1 MYSCECDTLEL
12 VRKAQ
17 LGDRDSLN
25 RLAETVRV
33 RLHEYVYRLTLQEDL
48 TQDIVQETILE
59 MLRLF
64 GKLRHTDRFWA
75 WLQGIAFNKVRNH
88 FGKQW
93 RHKTRSLSQFD
104 ENNLPSHGDRDCDP
118 NARRYSEDALADAVT
133 DELKDIVLRCIE
145 ALEPR
150 HRAILT
156 MRCYDQMSYSDI
168 GKLMDCSEIGARAL
182 FYRAKKALTSRLSRH
197 GLGKGALLMALVIF
211 GKMTAA
217 SKAAATE
224 ISVTASTVSV
234 GPTAA
239 LLATATSKTGI
250 VTLAAIALVGVG
262 SVGDWGSMIGGS
274 SRRVNLL
281 SEIPDPQS
289 ALAPD
294 HRSEHP
300 PSDRWYY
307 FPEGPRQAVMMRLVN
322 FDASGQEPASL
333 VLENQYANYHF
344 DYRTSTV
351 YVKNYRMWE
360 EDLRV
365 RRLPTD
371 PPRLT
376 AFLSQLE
383 GDPVTANSAA
393 STTSGRSSNDRG
405 MLIMCRREQGQEHT
419 VRQVDRHVNVLEE
432 EYFQFGWPQS
442 ARRVDDRDAIHR
454 HGRAFFQIQGQ
465 LNGMTVSGAGCLPLV
480 YAASRMHSP
489 WLDIRIGQKL
499 RLVDTRDGAV
509 IYNED
514 NRIAAR
520 YASGSFF
527 KGLAR
532 PWLGLHSIDT
542 VRRDAAEQELRFQT
556 RYNAETDQ
564 ATIVVQ
570 SEPAV
575 LTYQIDMTKDMLD
588 HLELSSG
595 ETAALVG
602 DLTFTYFEDDS
613 AETQFSEPRVG
624 ASTSAKSNPQGMLW
638 LLDVLNMLEG
648 TTP

>member
-1 MYSCECDTLEL
+1 
-12 VRKAQ
+12 
-17 LGDRDSLN
+17 
-25 RLAETVRV
+25 
-33 RLHEYVYRLTLQEDL
+33 
-48 TQDIVQETILE
+48 
-59 MLRLF
+59 
-64 GKLRHTDRFWA
+64 
-75 WLQGIAFNKVRNH
+75 
-88 FGKQW
+88 
-93 RHKTRSLSQFD
+93 
-104 ENNLPSHGDRDCDP
+104 
-118 NARRYSEDALADAVT
+118 
-133 DELKDIVLRCIE
+133 
-145 ALEPR
+145 
-150 HRAILT
+150 
-156 MRCYDQMSYSDI
+156 YSDI

-197 GLGKGALLMALVIF
+197 GLGKGALLMALVVF

-217 SKAAATE
+217 SKAAAAE
-224 ISVTASTVSV
+224 ISVTASTISV

-307 FPEGPRQAVMMRLVN
+307 FPEGPRQAVMMRLVD
-322 FDASGQEPASL
+322 FDAAGEEPVTL

-344 DYRTSTV
+344 DYRTNTV
-351 YVKNYRMWE
+351 YIKNYRMWE
-360 EDLRV
+360 EGLRV

-376 AFLSQLE
+376 AFLSQME
-383 GDPVTANSAA
+383 DAPVTADHTAGLTA
-393 STTSGRSSNDRG
+393 GRSSNDKG
-405 MLIMCRREQGQEHT
+405 MLIMCRLEEGREHM

-465 LNGMTVSGAGCLPLV
+465 LNGMTVSGAGCLPLTY

-489 WLDIRIGQKL
+489 WVDVRIGQKL
-499 RLVDTRDGAV
+499 RMIDTRNGAV
-509 IYNED
+509 IYNQD
-514 NRIAAR
+514 NRIVAR

-527 KGLAR
+527 KGFAR

-542 VRRDAAEQELRFQT
+542 IRRDAAEQELRFQT
-556 RYNAETDQ
+556 QYDPKTDQ
-564 ATIVVQ
+564 ATVTVQ
-570 SEPAV
+570 SEPAA
-575 LTYQIDMTKDMLD
+575 LTYRIDMSRDMLD
-588 HLELSSG
+588 RLEVNAG
-595 ETAALVG
+595 QAADGPALTG
-602 DLTFTYFEDDS
+602 DLTFAYVEDD
-613 AETQFSEPRVG
+613 ETMEAQFPEPQVG
-624 ASTSAKSNPQGMLW
+624 ASGTAKSNPQGMLW
-638 LLDVLNMLEG
+638 LLDVLKMVEQ
-648 TTP
+648 TSP

>member
-1 MYSCECDTLEL
+1 MYSCECDTLDL

-25 RLAETVRV
+25 RLAEAVRV
-33 RLHEYVYRLTLQEDL
+33 RLHEYVFRLTLQEDL

-64 GKLRHTDRFWA
+64 GKLRQTDRFWA

-93 RHKTRSLSQFD
+93 RHKTRSLSEFD
-104 ENNLPSHGDRDCDP
+104 ESTLPSHGDRDCDP

-211 GKMTAA
+211 GKMTSA
-217 SKAAATE
+217 SKAAAAE
-224 ISVTASTVSV
+224 ITVTASTVSV

-239 LLATATSKTGI
+239 LLATATSKTGL

-274 SRRVNLL
+274 SRRVNLP

-322 FDASGQEPASL
+322 FDESGKEPASM

-344 DYRTSTV
+344 DYRTNTV

-360 EDLRV
+360 EGLRV

-376 AFLSQLE
+376 AFLSQVE
-383 GDPVTANSAA
+383 GDPVAA
-393 STTSGRSSNDRG
+393 SPAAGYTAGRSSNDRG
-405 MLIMCRREQGQEHT
+405 MLIMCRREEGNERM

-442 ARRVDDRDAIHR
+442 ARRVDERDAIHR
-454 HGRAFFQIQGQ
+454 QGHAYFRVEGQ
-465 LNGMTVSGAGCLPLV
+465 LNGMTVSGAGCLPLA
-480 YAASRMHSP
+480 YKASFMHSP
-489 WLDIRIGQKL
+489 WIEIRIGQSL
-499 RLVDTRDGAV
+499 RLVDTREGAV

-514 NRIAAR
+514 NRIVAR

-527 KGLAR
+527 KGLVR

-542 VRRDAAEQELRFQT
+542 IRRDAAEQELRFQT
-556 RYNAETDQ
+556 RYDAQTGQ
-564 ATIVVQ
+564 ATVVVQ
-570 SEPAV
+570 SEPAA
-575 LTYQIDMTKDMLD
+575 LTYRIDLIRDMLD
-588 HLELSSG
+588 RVELGSNK
-595 ETAALVG
+595 TAPTGV
-602 DLTFTYFEDDS
+602 LTFTYSGDDGS
-613 AETQFSEPRVG
+613 AEAQFSEPRIGV
-624 ASTSAKSNPQGMLW
+624 STTAKSNPQGMLW
-638 LLDVLNMLEG
+638 LFDILKTLEG

>member
-1 MYSCECDTLEL
+1 
-12 VRKAQ
+12 
-17 LGDRDSLN
+17 
-25 RLAETVRV
+25 
-33 RLHEYVYRLTLQEDL
+33 
-48 TQDIVQETILE
+48 
-59 MLRLF
+59 
-64 GKLRHTDRFWA
+64 
-75 WLQGIAFNKVRNH
+75 
-88 FGKQW
+88 
-93 RHKTRSLSQFD
+93 
-104 ENNLPSHGDRDCDP
+104 
-118 NARRYSEDALADAVT
+118 
-133 DELKDIVLRCIE
+133 
-145 ALEPR
+145 
-150 HRAILT
+150 
-156 MRCYDQMSYSDI
+156 MSYSDI

-217 SKAAATE
+217 SKAAAAE

-322 FDASGQEPASL
+322 FDESGKEPASL

-344 DYRTSTV
+344 DYRTNTV

-360 EDLRV
+360 EGLRV

-383 GDPVTANSAA
+383 GYPVTADPAA
-393 STTSGRSSNDRG
+393 SYTAGRSSNEKG
-405 MLIMCRREQGQEHT
+405 MLIMCRREEGQEHT

-454 HGRAFFQIQGQ
+454 HGRAYFQVQGQ
-465 LNGMTVSGAGCLPLV
+465 LNGMTVSGAGCLPLA

-489 WLDIRIGQKL
+489 WLDIRIGQRL
-499 RLVDTRDGAV
+499 RAVDTRNGAV
-509 IYNED
+509 VYNED
-514 NRIAAR
+514 NRIVAR
-520 YASGSFF
+520 YTGGSFF

-532 PWLGLHSIDT
+532 PWQGLHSIDT
-542 VRRDAAEQELRFQT
+542 IRRDAAEQELRFQT
-556 RYNAETDQ
+556 QYDPQTDQ
-564 ATIVVQ
+564 ATVIVQ
-570 SEPAV
+570 SDPVA
-575 LTYQIDMTKDMLD
+575 LTYRIDMTKDMLD
-588 HLELSSG
+588 RLELGSNTTADGSELAG
-595 ETAALVG
+595 E
-602 DLTFTYFEDDS
+602 LTFTYFEDDES
-613 AETQFSEPRVG
+613 AETQFTEPQIG
-624 ASTSAKSNPQGMLW
+624 ASATGKSNPQGMLW
-638 LLDVLNMLEG
+638 VLDILKMLEG